1 MSLLM
6 KLLPPNLPARGA
18 GLVLALNLA
27 LTLALAAP
35 ARAQAPTP
43 PTIPAPATAAVTV
56 TVKGHLRDAASGEAL
71 IGASVSVKER
81 PGVGTVANEYGFY
94 SLTLPAG
101 TYTLIIQSL
110 GAGRQERPIALVAG
124 RSQTLDVELR
134 ADGQQLQEVQ
144 VSSERQDQNV
154 RSTAMGTMTLK
165 AAELK
170 KIPALLGEVDLIRAI
185 QLMPGVQT
193 AGEGTSGFY
202 VRGGG
207 VDQNLILLDEATVY
221 NASHL
226 LGFFSVFNADAIKDV
241 NLIKGGIGA
250 EYGGR
255 LSSVLD
261 IRMKDGNAKRIA
273 GAGGIGS
280 ISSRLTLEG
289 NLGKRG
295 PVDSVGNRSAAP
307 GSWMVAG
314 RRTYADVFF
323 LFSKQKSV
331 RDSRL
336 YFYDLNLKGNYRLSE
351 RDQLFVSGYFGRDA
365 AGGASFGFNWG
376 NSTGTVRW
384 NHLINDRLF
393 SNTTAIYSDFDYSLG
408 SKESNSAFTWKSHIR
423 DYSLKQDFQWYV
435 NPSNKVRFGAVA
447 TLHRFLPGD
456 VVPGPDSY
464 LNRITIK
471 GTDAVETAV
480 FLANEQQLTPRL
492 TLNYGLRLSGY
503 ANIGPGKTYKYNDP
517 SNPDRPTDTTTYKS
531 GQIIKTYGGLEPRFA
546 GTYAL
551 NDVSSV
557 KASYNRTRQY
567 LHLLS
572 NTTASLPFDVWTP
585 ATAVIPAQT
594 ANQVSVGYF
603 RNFKDNMFETSVETY
618 YKTMAGQIDYKDNAQ
633 LLLNDR
639 IERTILTGTGR
650 SYGLEF
656 LVRKQRG
663 PLTGWVSYTLSKT
676 ERRIGGING
685 GNWYP
690 VRYDRRHNLA
700 VVGNYQLS
708 KRLSLGANWTYV
720 TGGAVT
726 MPVGKFVYE
735 GTAFPFYSSR
745 NGYRLPDYHRL
756 DLAVTLDNRVK
767 PGRTYAGSWTLS
779 IYNAYNRANPFSI
792 YFREKKD
799 HPGET
804 EAVMTYLFG
813 ILPSITYNFTF

>member
-1 MSLLM
+1 MLRPAILGSPLIFLLFFGG
-6 KLLPPNLPARGA
+6 LLPA
-18 GLVLALNLA
+18 
-27 LTLALAAP
+27 
-35 ARAQAPTP
+35 ARAQAPGTA
-43 PTIPAPATAAVTV
+43 TVAPV
-56 TVKGHLRDAASGEAL
+56 TVKGHLRDAASGETL
-71 IGASVSVKER
+71 IGASVGVKER
-81 PGVGTVANEYGFY
+81 PGTGAVANEYGFY
-94 SLTLPAG
+94 SLTLPPG
-101 TYTLIIQSL
+101 EYTLVIQSI
-110 GAGRQERPIALVAG
+110 GSGRQERRVTLVAG
-124 RSQTLDVELR
+124 QPQTLNVELR

-144 VSSERQDQNV
+144 VTSERQDQNV
-154 RSTAMGTMTLK
+154 RSTAMGSMTLK

-193 AGEGTSGFY
+193 AGEGTGGFY

-261 IRMKDGNAKRIA
+261 IRMKDGNAKRVA

-295 PVDSVGNRSAAP
+295 PVDSLGNRAPAP
-307 GSWMVAG
+307 GSWMIAG

-323 LFSKQKSV
+323 KLASDKNL
-331 RDSRL
+331 RNNIL
-336 YFYDLNLKGNYRLSE
+336 YFYDLNLKANYRLSD
-351 RDQLFVSGYFGRDA
+351 RDQLFVSSYLGRDA
-365 AGGASFGFNWG
+365 NGNKSFSFNWG
-376 NSTGTVRW
+376 NATTTVRW
-384 NHLINDRLF
+384 NHLISDRLF
-393 SNTTAIYSDFDYSLG
+393 SNTTAIFSDFDYALNANDG
-408 SKESNSAFTWKSHIR
+408 SFKFKWKSHVR
-423 DYSLKQDFQWYV
+423 DYSLKQDFQWYL
-435 NPSNKVRFGAVA
+435 NPSNTVRFGAVG

-456 VVPGPDSY
+456 ITPGEGSII
-464 LNRITIK
+464 NRIKLK
-471 GTDAVETAV
+471 GTDAAEGAV
-480 FLANEQQLTPRL
+480 YLANEQQLSPRL

-503 ANIGPGKTYKYNDP
+503 ANIGPGTTYSYNDP
-517 SNPDRPTDTTTYKS
+517 TNPDRPTDTTDYKS
-531 GQIIKTYGGLEPRFA
+531 GEVIKTYGGLEPRLA
-546 GTYAL
+546 GNYSL

-585 ATAVIPAQT
+585 ATATIPAQT
-594 ANQVSVGYF
+594 ADQVALGYF
-603 RNFKDNMFETSVETY
+603 RNLKDNMFETSVEAY

-639 IERTILTGTGR
+639 VERTVLTGTGR

-676 ERRIGGING
+676 ERKIGGINE

-700 VVGNYQLS
+700 VVGSYQLS
-708 KRLSLGANWTYV
+708 KRLNLGANWTYV

-726 MPVGKFVYE
+726 MPVGKFVYDG
-735 GTAFPFYSSR
+735 GTFPFYSSR

-756 DLAVTLDNRVK
+756 DLALTLDNRPK
-767 PGRTYAGSWTLS
+767 PGRRVDGSWTLS
-779 IYNAYNRANPFSI
+779 IYNAYNRKNPFSI
-792 YFREKKD
+792 YFREKKGGT
-799 HPGET
+799 GET

-813 ILPSITYNFTF
+813 ILPSVTYNFTF